1 MLHMS
6 GAPGALLGS
15 FMTLRLPMCMRG
27 TEVYTIVS
35 NGLRLTIERKAS
47 LANSKSHNKVLLY
60 AVILKFAAL
69 ITPYGTLYLPSGA
82 RSICSPH
89 SMLQSFALKPIE

>member
-15 FMTLRLPMCMRG
+15 FMTLRLPMCIKG

-60 AVILKFAAL
+60 AVILKGAVLLFL
-69 ITPYGTLYLPSGA
+69 LPI
-82 RSICSPH
+82 RSNSEHPKRLDWC
-89 SMLQSFALKPIE
+89 